1 MPVRLEIPME
11 IAAEGEIDVKS
22 IDEGVR
28 RARQESPSRAWQA
41 IVRRVEKVAEKQNA
55 GRLRRSAKLAP
66 GNTSMP
72 RRSCWGISSRWTE
85 KASRNSRSS
94 TADPE
99 PLTAPSVGPILP
111 TVGPR
116 RAAHGVPAWPH
127 AAQQSPG
134 RRRSR

>member
-55 GRLRRSAKLAP
+55 
-66 GNTSMP
+66 
-72 RRSCWGISSRWTE
+72 E